1 MPERGSASGRPP
13 RKNSATDSRNR
24 STMFATCTSRS
35 GPVRRASVAL
45 WRTHS
50 YVQRSQ
56 ETHVQIVDSPCRAG
70 LHPAADLQSALV
82 VARFLPLETFPS
94 GTACRSCERALLL
107 GRQVLASANTQVRA
121 PQSVE
126 SCTPAPHHGH
136 GSH

>member
-1 MPERGSASGRPP
+1 
-13 RKNSATDSRNR
+13 
-24 STMFATCTSRS
+24 MFAACTSRS

-82 VARFLPLETFPS
+82 VARFLPLARISHS
-94 GTACRSCERALLL
+94 GFLRGQISCWQR
-107 GRQVLASANTQVRA
+107 RVWLASAGF
-121 PQSVE
+121 E
-126 SCTPAPHHGH
+126 KM
-136 GSH
+136 GSFWGLCG